1 MGKADGVT
9 RAYMRENE
17 IFADA
22 FNIIYSKNSPSSTG
36 GR

>member
-22 FNIIYSKNSPSSTG
+22 FNFYIYYFGN
-36 GR
+36 